1 MWTDSS
7 IALQWITGD
16 GKHVKQ
22 NISSKVSEINKL
34 TNVYDWRHCDGKCN
48 PADLLTRGIK
58 AKQLMQSELWKWG
71 PSWLIM
77 ESNEWNISKIED
89 SATLITKV
97 LQEENL
103 HKGIQQS
110 INTELEKIDDLTL
123 EELNKAEVY
132 WIGCAQSEYFLSEII
147 SLKKGQKIGAESK
160 ILQLNPVLID
170 GLLRLSC
177 RLPTTEY
184 ENLSNPIILPK
195 ESYLSKLIVLEAHQ
209 KFMHSGINATLAKIR
224 KRFWVVKGRQLIKS
238 VVQRCIIC
246 KRLHGKNASENWTDL
261 PIERVTVSKPFE
273 TTGIDFAGPLYITST
288 DNKNDF
294 KKAYIM
300 LFTCAATRG
309 IHLELAA
316 DLTVESCINAL
327 RKFIA
332 RRGTPSIII
341 SDNAKI
347 FKRSCMEVQK
357 LEQLMEK
364 TRINQFAVANGIK
377 WKFIPKR
384 AAWWGGFWERLV
396 RTVKNC
402 LKAAIGKARLTFYE
416 MDTLLTEVES
426 VVNQRP
432 LTYITTDC
440 NDLAPLTPA
449 HFLGECGVLNKE
461 NFLSDGSTIAKMWQS
476 RTYILKRYLKRWQD
490 EYLTQLRSIHLN
502 KSKPTKSIN
511 IGDVVLVKDEHQSR
525 LLWRMAVVV
534 ATYIG
539 RDGRA
544 RACDVRLK
552 DQKIMRRPI
561 QLLYPLELI
570 CDSPGPRM

>member
-16 GKHVKQ
+16 GKQVKQ

-77 ESNEWNISKIED
+77 ETNEWNISKIED
-89 SATLITKV
+89 SATLITK
-97 LQEENL
+97 
-103 HKGIQQS
+103 QS

-209 KFMHSGINATLAKIR
+209 K
-224 KRFWVVKGRQLIKS
+224 
-238 VVQRCIIC
+238 
-246 KRLHGKNASENWTDL
+246 LHGKNASENWTDL
-261 PIERVTVSKPFE
+261 PIERVTVSKPFV

-309 IHLELAA
+309 IHLELVA

-341 SDNAKI
+341 SDNAKT

-377 WKFIPKR
+377 WKFIPER

-416 MDTLLTEVES
+416 MDTLLTEVKS
-426 VVNQRP
+426 V
-432 LTYITTDC
+432 
-440 NDLAPLTPA
+440 
-449 HFLGECGVLNKE
+449 
-461 NFLSDGSTIAKMWQS
+461 
-476 RTYILKRYLKRWQD
+476 RYLKRWQD

-511 IGDVVLVKDEHQSR
+511 IGDVDVVLVKDEHQSR

>member
-1 MWTDSS
+1 MTGVYDPLGFLGPFTVQIKTLLQRIWKENLDWDSTLPESLADDFNKWCDDLHNLKYFTISRCLVRSNLSTIQLHVFADASPIAYGAVAYLREILSIGKLFTSFICSKNRVSPIKNKNKSELTLPKLELTAALIAAKLANVLKLELNINFSSINMWTDSS

-16 GKHVKQ
+16 GKQVKQ

-58 AKQLMQSELWKWG
+58 AKQLMQSELRKWG

-97 LQEENL
+97 LQEENVCNISKETKFDIQKFSNL
-103 HKGIQQS
+103 RKMLRVTAYVFRFLRNIKNKGIQQS

-195 ESYLSKLIVLEAHQ
+195 KSYLSKLIVLEAHQ

-224 KRFWVVKGRQLIKS
+224 KRFWVVKGRQHIKS

-309 IHLELAA
+309 IHLELVA

-332 RRGTPSIII
+332 RRGTPSINI
-341 SDNAKI
+341 SDNAKT

-364 TRINQFAVANGIK
+364 T
-377 WKFIPKR
+377 
-384 AAWWGGFWERLV
+384 
-396 RTVKNC
+396 T
-402 LKAAIGKARLTFYE
+402 
-416 MDTLLTEVES
+416 
-426 VVNQRP
+426 
-432 LTYITTDC
+432 
-440 NDLAPLTPA
+440 
-449 HFLGECGVLNKE
+449 
-461 NFLSDGSTIAKMWQS
+461 
-476 RTYILKRYLKRWQD
+476 
-490 EYLTQLRSIHLN
+490 RS
-502 KSKPTKSIN
+502 
-511 IGDVVLVKDEHQSR
+511 
-525 LLWRMAVVV
+525 
-534 ATYIG
+534 
-539 RDGRA
+539 
-544 RACDVRLK
+544 
-552 DQKIMRRPI
+552 KIFV
-561 QLLYPLELI
+561 
-570 CDSPGPRM
+570 